1 MEYWNSM
8 VDDGTR
14 FVSAKSMTFYIFLI
28 AIIVQFISLMITPSN
43 LLIWN
48 ALGFII
54 ATNLGAVLLAIKAQ
68 MSAEEISDKTS
79 AAFTADFYHTFH
91 MMTSLKRKMAEK
103 AEADGKTLR
112 QEIDDLGDDMY
123 DVIRGYLATYS
134 QHKSYQVETIEK
146 IPVEYET
153 VEELFE

>member
-1 MEYWNSM
+1 
-8 VDDGTR
+8 
-14 FVSAKSMTFYIFLI
+14 
-28 AIIVQFISLMITPSN
+28 
-43 LLIWN
+43 
-48 ALGFII
+48 
-54 ATNLGAVLLAIKAQ
+54 
-68 MSAEEISDKTS
+68 
-79 AAFTADFYHTFH
+79 

-103 AEADGKTLR
+103 AEEDGKTLR